1 MTTNNTTSNF
11 PPHLIEGFKK
21 LANAFEAHIRADER
35 KRLLDRF
42 RAEFP
47 ERPVAKPPMTDMH
60 GEPLRGG
67 FAQRVEL
74 NDTHREMIRWLSAG
88 TFMAVPTLAG
98 HLNIRKGSVYTY
110 MTALRKAGYQIEKRS
125 TGNRKGGYRDIFRLA
140 KTG

>member
-1 MTTNNTTSNF
+1 MTNNNTTTNF

-21 LANAFEAHIRADER
+21 LADDFEAHIRANER
-35 KRLLDRF
+35 KRLLAKF
-42 RAEFP
+42 RDAFP
-47 ERPVAKPPMTDMH
+47 ATGNQTDMH
-60 GEPLRGG
+60 GEPLQGG

-74 NDTHREMIRWLSAG
+74 NDTHREMIRWLSTG

-125 TGNRKGGYRDIFRLA
+125 TGNHKGGYRDIFRLA